1 MRDLR
6 QKRNNTAP
14 TVFFPPSESVELL
27 FNNILMDTNNASK
40 ELQEEVVSV
49 ELPAP
54 PSWNKMYFP
63 KKVGSPR
70 KSEIV
75 FIAPT
80 GEEISSRKQL
90 EQYLKAHPGNPAISE
105 FDWGTGE
112 TPRRSARISEK
123 VKSSPPTDSEPAK
136 KRSRKSSGSKKENK
150 ETEPA
155 SEEGKG
161 KVTTEEPQDPEAKGE
176 KQLENGDE
184 NEKNEQTKDAEVV
197 DKEETGLNNKND
209 AEKIG
214 NSHAEGGNVTADK
227 PPVEEGQNQEMVT
240 EASQENGAT
249 ENKQDKSDAVILD
262 ANGSAE
268 KEEDPIAVPP
278 TSAEEINNAK
288 QDIAVTDERSN
299 PVQAEEQLKKE
310 GELVDNGNVIWNCA
324 Q

>member
-1 MRDLR
+1 M
-6 QKRNNTAP
+6 
-14 TVFFPPSESVELL
+14 V
-27 FNNILMDTNNASK
+27 MDTNNASK
-40 ELQEEVVSV
+40 EEQQQQQHQEQEEVLSV

-54 PSWNKMYFP
+54 PAWNKLFFP
-63 KKVGSPR
+63 KKVGTPR

-150 ETEPA
+150 ETEPS
-155 SEEGKG
+155 SEEGKE
-161 KVTTEEPQDPEAKGE
+161 KITTEEAEGDDDAGE

-184 NEKNEQTKDAEVV
+184 NKIDGDV
-197 DKEETGLNNKND
+197 DKKETDLNSKND
-209 AEKIG
+209 AEKIE
-214 NSHAEGGNVTADK
+214 NNHAEGENVTADK
-227 PPVEEGQNQEMVT
+227 PPVEEAQNQVASAEKVAGEASNAVVT
-240 EASQENGAT
+240 EASQENGAI
-249 ENKQDKSDAVILD
+249 EDKQDKSDAVILEAKD
-262 ANGSAE
+262 NTE
-268 KEEDPIAVPP
+268 KEIPIAGPP
-278 TSAEEINNAK
+278 ASAEETNSAK
-288 QDIAVTDERSN
+288 QDERSN
-299 PVQAEEQLKKE
+299 SVQVEEQLKKKE
-310 GELVDNGNVIWNCA
+310 GELVDNGNVIWSCA

>member
-1 MRDLR
+1 
-6 QKRNNTAP
+6 
-14 TVFFPPSESVELL
+14 
-27 FNNILMDTNNASK
+27 MDTNNASK

-184 NEKNEQTKDAEVV
+184 NEKNEQTKDAEV
-197 DKEETGLNNKND
+197 DKEETGLNNEND

-268 KEEDPIAVPP
+268 KEEDPIAVTPA
-278 TSAEEINNAK
+278 SAEEINNAK
-288 QDIAVTDERSN
+288 QDIVVTDERSN